1 MSFTKNMEST
11 CFKEEDLYCDRQL
24 SRVIDQLSIDR
35 SVVSY
40 LSTYSFKEVKRVR
53 AKGQTQLQPR
63 FR

>member
-1 MSFTKNMEST
+1 MYFTKNMEST

-40 LSTYSFKEVKRVR
+40 SSTYSFKEVKRVR
-53 AKGQTQLQPR
+53 AKGQSQLQPR